1 MGIVYA
7 VGIIKVLGSIVGCE
21 LLKEEELCLNHCFLP
36 FYGLLQR
43 KHNVESGL
51 CASSLEQAI

>member
-1 MGIVYA
+1 MLESLFLA
-7 VGIIKVLGSIVGCE
+7 
-21 LLKEEELCLNHCFLP
+21 LLLSPSE
-36 FYGLLQR
+36 